1 MFRFRRKFKTRKLD
15 EHVLLPSTQITESA
29 LADDASLIKPTKFKK
44 RISLKLPSI
53 KFPAIPEMPFLS
65 FVSNRPP
72 LRWLRKVPY
81 RQISGFLIL
90 IVSILG
96 FVVIVKNPMPWVE
109 SIFPIQITTPI
120 FWIHLEQ
127 ASVQSLLN
135 ALYADIVVLRIALGV
150 MSFLAMFGLL
160 LLVQRPIT
168 AIKALGRG
176 IKRSPKTILYSPIT
190 FYRKVVK
197 GRNWL
202 LAKVEYL
209 QSESAKWKTTFSIL
223 KSPFSLLRA
232 AGFSPQASVA
242 LLFAGTTVGGGVLV
256 NETVFAERSFARGD
270 SGIYAASV
278 IGNNAPLDIPT
289 SYTDGDNT
297 LMINL
302 GNTPVREITIE
313 NVSVGTVFTGSALP
327 SGEQNVVDIGGNVV
341 TGGTN
346 TRLEI
351 GHMILENS
359 RCKKLELV
367 DINAHTINVIGNAS
381 DGQSIAPSPGTAR
394 MLAIGGGHHQADA
407 MTTNGGT
414 YDRIQIQAPTSAVN
428 GRIGTLRLSN
438 LYTKGGICALYRLT
452 IGTLEILTNEIG
464 MGDGF
469 STKEFSIATSVTGAN
484 ITVTDNVEVT
494 IAEPATN

>member
-1 MFRFRRKFKTRKLD
+1 MFRFRRKFKTSKLD

-29 LADDASLIKPTKFKK
+29 LVDDASLIKPTK
-44 RISLKLPSI
+44 
-53 KFPAIPEMPFLS
+53 KFPAIPAMPFLS
-65 FVSNRPP
+65 FFWNRPP

-81 RQISGFLIL
+81 RQITGFLIL

-96 FVVIVKNPMPWVE
+96 FVVIFKNPMPWVE
-109 SIFPIQITTPI
+109 SIFPIQITTG
-120 FWIHLEQ
+120 IHLEQ

-135 ALYADIVVLRIALGV
+135 TLYADIVVLRIALGV
-150 MSFLAMFGLL
+150 MSFLAMFSLL

-176 IKRSPKTILYSPIT
+176 IKRSPKTILYSPIA
-190 FYRKVVK
+190 FYRKVVT

-223 KSPFSLLRA
+223 KSPYTLLRA
-232 AGFSPQASVA
+232 AGFSPQMAIG
-242 LLFAGTTVGGGVLV
+242 LLFAGSTVGGGVLV

-327 SGEQNVVDIGGNVV
+327 SGEANVVDIGGNVV

-351 GHMILENS
+351 GHLILENS